1 MFKKLFLSLSLL
13 ILSSLPLLASTLE
26 FSNSVAR
33 IESPSGQGSGFF
45 VRPDRVI
52 TARHVAD
59 LIASE
64 NARGWYVYDSAGDK
78 HRVMKVLPS
87 YDADIA
93 ILLVDKPKEN
103 APVAEISCRVPAI
116 LETLLAVGHPTPYKD
131 IFSPMMV
138 VGYSDAR
145 DIDDALSLVMAGAA
159 SGGMSGGP
167 LFDKKG
173 KVIGV
178 ISNSWRGEVG
188 LLPFTNVVPFS
199 ATELCEKQPRPEAPA
214 PAADETNHP
223 VPPRETP
230 PEEAPA
236 K

>member
-1 MFKKLFLSLSLL
+1 MFKKLLLSLSLSLL
-13 ILSSLPLLASTLE
+13 FLSSAVAEPPK

-33 IESPSGQGSGFF
+33 IDSPSGQGSGFF
-45 VRPDRVI
+45 FKPDQVI

-64 NARGWYVYDSAGDK
+64 NARGWYVYDSAGNK

-87 YDADIA
+87 YDSDIA
-93 ILLVDKPKEN
+93 ILVVDKPKEN
-103 APVAEISCRVPAI
+103 TPIAEITCRVPAI

-145 DIDDALSLVMAGAA
+145 DVDDALSLVMAGAA

-167 LFDKKG
+167 LFDKEG
-173 KVIGV
+173 KVVGI
-178 ISNSWRGEVG
+178 ISNSWRDETG

-199 ATELCEKQPRPEAPA
+199 ATELCTEQV
-214 PAADETNHP
+214 P
-223 VPPRETP
+223 VEEETP
-230 PEEAPA
+230 TP
-236 K
+236 